1 MKKFFLIALFIFI
14 IIVIILQFFRPE
26 LKNPSE
32 DKKKFIN
39 ANLQVPD
46 DVMNQLEKSCFDC
59 HSYRT
64 KWPWYSKIS
73 PVVYLIKRD
82 VEEGREHL
90 NFSEWGD
97 YSKSDMMEML
107 EDIEKEVMD
116 DEMPLWIYLPMHPE
130 AKLSADSKQMIAGWV
145 KKSKEQILNK

>member
-1 MKKFFLIALFIFI
+1 MKKLFLIALI
-14 IIVIILQFFRPE
+14 IVIVFVIILQFFRPE

-32 DKKKFIN
+32 DSKKYISSHI
-39 ANLQVPD
+39 QVPD
-46 DVMNQLEKSCFDC
+46 NVLSQLEKSCFDC

-73 PVVYLIKRD
+73 PVVYLINSD

-97 YSKSDMMEML
+97 YSISVMMEML

-130 AKLSADSKQMIAGWV
+130 AKLSGEDKEMFAGWI
-145 KKSKEQILNK
+145 KKSKEQLLNK